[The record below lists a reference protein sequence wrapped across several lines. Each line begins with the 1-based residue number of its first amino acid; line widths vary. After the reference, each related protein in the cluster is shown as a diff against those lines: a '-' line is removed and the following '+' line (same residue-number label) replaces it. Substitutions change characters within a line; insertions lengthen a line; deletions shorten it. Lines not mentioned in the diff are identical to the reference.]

1 MIRPW
6 PWPDDEGREGGLFAL
21 FDGVRTQ
28 ANRARGKKK
37 SLVLEKDEEHHD

>member
-1 MIRPW
+1 MIRPWPWPW

-28 ANRARGKKK
+28 ANRARGKK
-37 SLVLEKDEEHHD
+37 EKFGA